1 MKKFIIAC
9 LYILNVICLGAQTP
23 QLEWGPELVR
33 PRRTEIAGFLG
44 CDKNSFYCVRN
55 VRSFFSVR
63 IGAIEKYSKKTM
75 TLEYVKE
82 FKMPEVN
89 GKELQYEDMFILN
102 GQILVFSSAY
112 FSDQNKKIAYVQ
124 KINTNDG
131 SLAGQP
137 KEIDQIV
144 ADKKRNSGSFSF
156 IVSNDS
162 TKILIARN
170 DPYEK
175 YANEKFSYKLL
186 DANTNII
193 WSASLE
199 LPYKDKY
206 FSISNYRVDNSGK
219 VYMLA
224 SVMKEKEDREKKKP
238 SYSYNLISY
247 NNASKSLKEMPISL
261 GDKYISDI
269 RFAITPKG
277 NIAVGGFYS
286 NKNAAGLAGTF
297 FMSVDKEKNQVL
309 SQGTKDFSS
318 EFLTEFMSARH
329 ADKHKELYNYSVD
342 YLVSQ
347 SNGGLIMVAEQFYV
361 NVVTTCQPKG
371 GCTTTYYYNYND
383 IIVVSFNPDASVKW
397 MKHIPKT
404 QVSANDGGYHSSY
417 SFVVTN
423 DKLNFIYNDNPK
435 NLKPDADP
443 KRTKNG
449 ISKKMVTVIVGMNI
463 SDGNFNKTSM
473 FSAKEERI
481 YTIPKIAMQL
491 SKNQSLFYAI
501 KRKKFKFAII
511 TY

>member
-44 CDKNSFYCVRN
+44 CDKNSFYCVRSM
-55 VRSFFSVR
+55 RSFFSVG

-89 GKELQYEDMFILN
+89 GKELQYEHMFILN

-361 NVVTTCQPKG
+361 NAVTTCQPKG